1 MAKKTAENLP
11 AANNEVPFEEL
22 SDLEKGYLTQLESDP
37 QYSLEVDPTNKYNM
51 SEKQKDFIKYYVQFK
66 NVPLA
71 SQLCDITEK
80 EGKQYYLSFTGQ
92 QEIRRINL
100 AMYHRQFSAR
110 LLDINEIGGYLSSIL
125 MDTNVAIADR
135 LSPKDKLE
143 VAKMIINLNE
153 MKRKTMSN
161 PLEAEYTDLG
171 AQMKN
176 LSVKSIKQLLDT
188 ANNPDPTHDDKTGA
202 IEKLNADGHLSPE
215 ELAYLNTLSL
225 DQLLDLIEKGNE
237 T

>member
-1 MAKKTAENLP
+1 MAKKSAENLP
-11 AANNEVPFEEL
+11 VSGEPIGFEEL
-22 SDLEKGYLTQLESDP
+22 TELEKSYVNQIETDP

-51 SEKQKDFIKYYVQFK
+51 PPKQKEFIKYYTQFK
-66 NVPLA
+66 NIPLA
-71 SQLCDITEK
+71 SQLCEITEK
-80 EGKQYYLSFTGQ
+80 EGKSYYLSFAGQ

-110 LLDINEIGGYLSSIL
+110 LLDMDEIGGYLSSIL
-125 MDTNVAIADR
+125 MDTNVAMADR

-153 MKRKTMSN
+153 LKRKTLSN
-161 PLEAEYTDLG
+161 PVEVEYTDLN

-188 ANNPDPTHDDKTGA
+188 ASRSDPDKDDKVGA

-225 DQLLDLIEKGNE
+225 EQLLDLIEKGNE
-237 T
+237 I